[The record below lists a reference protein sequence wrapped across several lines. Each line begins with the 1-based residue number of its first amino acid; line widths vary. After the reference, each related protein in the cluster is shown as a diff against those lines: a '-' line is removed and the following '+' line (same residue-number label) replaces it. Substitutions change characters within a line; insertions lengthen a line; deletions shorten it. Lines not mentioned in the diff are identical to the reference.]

1 MWSTIANL
9 KENLNKIAQDVHD
22 DEDDDDLEIY
32 GGVNGGV
39 TSPVSDR
46 RNSHG
51 FAHSMAVSRSPLA
64 NGIDSANNPE
74 VRHWQVFLVIWF
86 EFLYSSD
93 IREKFV
99 CLRFEFCDL
108 VVGVIGFC
116 SDLGIEVFLHF
127 EIEFLV
133 LKYPIMDC
141 EFE

>member
-32 GGVNGGV
+32 GAVNGGV

-51 FAHSMAVSRSPLA
+51 FAHSMSVSRSPLA

-74 VRHWQVFLVIWF
+74 LRTMVSKHRSMSPKPADSERVTTV
-86 EFLYSSD
+86 
-93 IREKFV
+93 EKG
-99 CLRFEFCDL
+99 L
-108 VVGVIGFC
+108 VVVQEVVHEVVAESLPQIWGKVAGLRA
-116 SDLGIEVFLHF
+116 SMEGLQGQLGKVRT
-127 EIEFLV
+127 
-133 LKYPIMDC
+133 
-141 EFE
+141 